1 LVEERGV
8 TLAVTPEGPVSMSA
22 VSAYQEGEHL
32 VIAGAIWQKDAAW
45 RFSGW
50 VYVSVILANGEV
62 FEERCARVLPKPGP
76 PQQVR
81 MDQRHASFFDITLPK
96 VPPNGIARP

>member
-1 LVEERGV
+1 
-8 TLAVTPEGPVSMSA
+8 MSA

-32 VIAGAIWQKDAAW
+32 VIAGAIWQKNAAW

-96 VPPNGIARP
+96 VPPSGSVIRVVGSARASFCTEPREVYG